1 MNEWNSSPRP
11 RRKKL
16 RAVASSSWNNPSTRC
31 HNDVLILL
39 LPLLITKLIII
50 NPAARLAHYVS
61 YSPWGLP
68 SQGRECASALRPSRG
83 SRRQTA
89 RIRRCGTLVYLVAQ
103 SETRVCVPRHWLVT
117 STLCTPIDKC
127 SNASKIWTHQLLV
140 EIGLPL
146 LQNLSLHLDPLV
158 RLKELNGFTDEE
170 DLLRQRHRDVAWHP
184 LRPQTIFLRPRVKVG
199 GVLGTQQLRTLY
211 QQRESTFANAS
222 WIKLSLEINTEDL
235 CRRRRKRRR
244 SHCRL
249 IAWMGDGVIRH
260 YEKFIV
266 GIEEAPLKDPSEELL
281 VQDFVPFVE

>member
-117 STLCTPIDKC
+117 STVCPRVHRNSAPHGFSRMWCPIPK
-127 SNASKIWTHQLLV
+127 SFWS
-140 EIGLPL
+140 
-146 LQNLSLHLDPLV
+146 
-158 RLKELNGFTDEE
+158 LNGHICGFGLVYVIHWCDPYT
-170 DLLRQRHRDVAWHP
+170 LSN
-184 LRPQTIFLRPRVKVG
+184 RPQQI
-199 GVLGTQQLRTLY
+199 
-211 QQRESTFANAS
+211 
-222 WIKLSLEINTEDL
+222 DL
-235 CRRRRKRRR
+235 
-244 SHCRL
+244 H
-249 IAWMGDGVIRH
+249 
-260 YEKFIV
+260 
-266 GIEEAPLKDPSEELL
+266 
-281 VQDFVPFVE
+281 FVTHFDW